1 MRRYR
6 LWTEPLSH
14 TSVTLAQQPIGRLR
28 TLICSPSHGRRPPR
42 TEDMQ
47 PTRPKFGNLTPEAQA
62 ARLLHCRYLGVV
74 SVHRLATE
82 MGLPVERA
90 ELLMCRRLATLIA
103 RGYPAED
110 LCETYNLTPEQLSGA
125 ATTPVFS
132 NAFEPL
138 AAGR

>member
-1 MRRYR
+1 M
-6 LWTEPLSH
+6 LALPL
-14 TSVTLAQQPIGRLR
+14 TT
-28 TLICSPSHGRRPPR
+28 
-42 TEDMQ
+42 
-47 PTRPKFGNLTPEAQA
+47 TPEDGRYATDSPQVRKPYTGAQA

-74 SVHRLATE
+74 SVHRLGTE

-90 ELLMCRRLATLIA
+90 ELLMCRGLATLIA

-110 LCETYNLTPEQLSGA
+110 LCETYHLTPEQLSRA

>member
-1 MRRYR
+1 M
-6 LWTEPLSH
+6 
-14 TSVTLAQQPIGRLR
+14 
-28 TLICSPSHGRRPPR
+28 

-47 PTRPKFGNLTPEAQA
+47 PTLPKFGNLTPE
-62 ARLLHCRYLGVV
+62 LKLPDSCTVV
-74 SVHRLATE
+74 TWEWSQFTALQ
-82 MGLPVERA
+82 
-90 ELLMCRRLATLIA
+90 RRWAFPLSALSCSCAGGWRRCA

-110 LCETYNLTPEQLSGA
+110 LCETYHLTPEQLSRA

>member
-1 MRRYR
+1 M
-6 LWTEPLSH
+6 LALSRS
-14 TSVTLAQQPIGRLR
+14 TTPRGRKTCNR
-28 TLICSPSHGRRPPR
+28 FSPSSETLRR
-42 TEDMQ
+42 
-47 PTRPKFGNLTPEAQA
+47 
-62 ARLLHCRYLGVV
+62 RLKLPDSCTVV
-74 SVHRLATE
+74 AWEWSQFTGLATE

-90 ELLMCRRLATLIA
+90 QLLMCRRLATLIA

-110 LCETYNLTPEQLSGA
+110 LCETYHLTPEQLSRA